1 MLVREVMHPD
11 PLSIRAQTT
20 LQQAYALMQKRRIRH
35 LPVLGP
41 DARVIGIVTDRDLRL
56 ATSALVER
64 PWNPE
69 AGVQEVM
76 KSPVITA
83 DPLDPI
89 ESAAR
94 TMRQEKI
101 GCLPVVDET
110 GLVGIV
116 TGVDLLDAMLQM
128 TGVHK
133 PSGRLEVLLP
143 DRPGE
148 LSRLT
153 GLLSE
158 RRVNIQSILSYPDPE
173 NGVRLVLR
181 VAALDTRPLA
191 DAICETGIDVV
202 WPPHRSCR

>member
-1 MLVREVMHPD
+1 MLVREVMHPE
-11 PLSIRAQTT
+11 PLAIGPDSS
-20 LQQAYALMQKRRIRH
+20 LEDAYALMQERRIRH
-35 LPVLGP
+35 LPVLDPEG
-41 DARVIGIVTDRDLRL
+41 RLIGIVTDRDLRL
-56 ATSALVER
+56 ATSALAER
-64 PWNPE
+64 PWKPE
-69 AGVQEVM
+69 ARVGEVM
-76 KSPVITA
+76 HSPVITA

-94 TMRQEKI
+94 TMREETI
-101 GCLPVVDET
+101 GCLPVIDET

-116 TGVDLLDAMLQM
+116 TGVDLLDAMLKM

-133 PSGRLEVLLP
+133 PSGRLEIRLP

-173 NGVRLVLR
+173 DGTRLVLR

-191 DAICETGIDVV
+191 EAICGAGMDVV